1 MYLAVQIPD
10 VIDLTDYYL
19 EINSAKDKVKTIFS
33 DTPLSVNIYD
43 EGELID
49 ISHNKVIINTE
60 ENNFIKILPIIKVD
74 RQDIGKDATL
84 LMYIRPRNLDIT
96 IPLLKK
102 TVTLNDTL
110 EVDFLNQIFDPS
122 DLKNMTFDIYIGYE
136 VGGII
141 KYNGFV
147 IVFS

>member
-1 MYLAVQIPD
+1 
-10 VIDLTDYYL
+10 
-19 EINSAKDKVKTIFS
+19 
-33 DTPLSVNIYD
+33 
-43 EGELID
+43 
-49 ISHNKVIINTE
+49 
-60 ENNFIKILPIIKVD
+60 
-74 RQDIGKDATL
+74 
-84 LMYIRPRNLDIT
+84 MYIRPRNLDIT